1 MSNFV
6 FSHADVFSY
15 HGATY
20 TNVLLS
26 TFDYTSYDYTYTY
39 TYLITDGDSVE
50 MTDTTLDWTYSNGSN
65 NLSASG
71 EFNST
76 WDATP

>member
-1 MSNFV
+1 
-6 FSHADVFSY
+6 Y
-15 HGATY
+15 YGATY

-26 TFDYTSYDYTYTY
+26 TFDYTTYGYTHTYTY
-39 TYLITDGDSVE
+39 WIAHGDAVE
-50 MTDTTLDWTYSNGSN
+50 MTDTHIDWTYSGVSYY
-65 NLSASG
+65 LSASG